1 MVETEEFRALLVMN
15 VMNERL
21 RTMQTYAAWLIAIGL
36 TIALANLAALA
47 LVVRELSRGPGFD

>member
-1 MVETEEFRALLVMN
+1 
-15 VMNERL
+15 
-21 RTMQTYAAWLIAIGL
+21 MQTYAAWLIAVGL